1 MIPICQLYNSE
12 GHTAPFCEASSYKKT
27 KCHICGRNNHTT
39 WYYFYNDKGPNYIG
53 VHAIAAYSLQTSYP
67 IQPQNLQYTSYRAPS
82 PHLSFTSSQ
91 FQEQQPP
98 MQAMHTM
105 LNSTSPSSNSLGS
118 SQVAH

>member
-1 MIPICQLYNSE
+1 MIPICQLCNSE

-39 WYYFYNDKGPNYIG
+39 WYCFYNDKGPNYIG

-105 LNSTSPSSNSLGS
+105 FNSTSPSSNSLGS